1 MKRLLRGSLLAAL
14 SLTPILIAAPS
25 PDRGASARA
34 TNTGPPPHAAAP
46 QRVTASGRPYE
57 LRLSAVARDGI
68 EPIVNVSSPSAFQG
82 GAVMVTAERVVSGS
96 VHVFGREYPLMAA
109 NGALAGFVGFG
120 TEDPP
125 GATTISIDVRDSNG
139 GTYHY
144 ARPLTIRKTQWT
156 VDYIEVPPDSGGGVL
171 QDPNVGIREQNRL
184 NDLYSKVTPRQWR
197 DHWVSP
203 IPGHPIALP
212 TDVSGYFGEQRSFNG
227 GPVSG
232 HHGGTDLGL
241 AFGTPV
247 LAANDGTVVL
257 AELLDVRGN
266 MVIIDHGGGVFTGYG
281 HMSELDVKPGDRV
294 TQGQVIGKVGST
306 GLSTGAH
313 LHWEV
318 SVSGVLV
325 DGLRWVDGSQGF

>member
-1 MKRLLRGSLLAAL
+1 MKRFLTGGLLAAFAL
-14 SLTPILIAAPS
+14 LPLLLLVHETSGQPG
-25 PDRGASARA
+25 R
-34 TNTGPPPHAAAP
+34 AAAATPTATASP
-46 QRVTASGRPYE
+46 QHTAYSASGRPYE
-57 LRLSAVARDGI
+57 RRLAELARDGI
-68 EPIVNVSSPSAFQG
+68 EPVVNFSSQSAFQG
-82 GAVMVTAERVVSGS
+82 GAFLVTAERVVSGTAS
-96 VHVFGREYPLMAA
+96 VFGRTYPLM
-109 NGALAGFVGFG
+109 NQGGNLAGYVAFG

-125 GATTISIDVRDSNG
+125 GATTVIVDVRDAQGQS
-139 GTYHY
+139 YHY
-144 ARPLTIRKTQWT
+144 ERPFTVRKTQWT
-156 VDYIEVPPDSGGGVL
+156 VDYIDLPPDSGGGVL

-184 NDLYSKVTPRQWR
+184 NAIYAMVSPRMWLDR
-197 DHWVSP
+197 WISP
-203 IPGHPIALP
+203 IPGHPEVLP
-212 TDVSGYFGEQRSFNG
+212 SDVSGYFGEQRSFNG

-241 AFGTPV
+241 AQGTPV

-281 HMSELDVKPGDRV
+281 HMSELDVRPGDHV
-294 TQGQVIGKVGST
+294 TRGEVIGKVGST
-306 GLSTGAH
+306 GLSSGPH

>member
-1 MKRLLRGSLLAAL
+1 MKRILTGSLLAVIAL
-14 SLTPILIAAPS
+14 VPALLLARGGSSTPE
-25 PDRGASARA
+25 R
-34 TNTGPPPHAAAP
+34 AAAASP
-46 QRVTASGRPYE
+46 TATSRHEQALYSASGRPYE
-57 LRLSAVARDGI
+57 KRVGALARDGI
-68 EPIVNVSSPSAFQG
+68 EPIVNFSTQSAFQG
-82 GAVMVTAERVVSGS
+82 GAFLITAERVVSGTAS
-96 VHVFGREYPLMAA
+96 VFGRTYPLM
-109 NGALAGFVGFG
+109 NQGGSLAGYIAFG

-125 GATTISIDVRDSNG
+125 GATTIVVDVRDSQG
-139 GTYHY
+139 QSYHY
-144 ARPLTIRKTQWT
+144 ERPFTVRKTQWT
-156 VDYIEVPPDSGGGVL
+156 VDYINLPPDSGGGVL

-184 NDLYSKVTPRQWR
+184 DAIYAKVTPRVWR
-197 DHWVSP
+197 DHWISP
-203 IPGHPIALP
+203 VPGHPIALP
-212 TDVSGYFGEQRSFNG
+212 SDVSGYFGEQRSFNG

-241 AFGTPV
+241 AAGTPV

-281 HMSELDVKPGDRV
+281 HQSELDVHVGDHV

-306 GLSTGAH
+306 GLSSGPH